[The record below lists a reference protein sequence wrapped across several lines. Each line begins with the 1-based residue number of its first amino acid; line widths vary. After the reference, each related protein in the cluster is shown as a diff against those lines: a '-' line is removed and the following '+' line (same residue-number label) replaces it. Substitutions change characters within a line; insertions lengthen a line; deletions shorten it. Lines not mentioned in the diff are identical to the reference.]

1 MHTTIMAL
9 SDFKGPTYI
18 DDWSADLDSRWPE
31 RRGVRERIVDSIEA
45 WQASFRPTSA
55 EADPLRL
62 IELGVGNGQLAAAV
76 IDRICHA
83 VGKVIY
89 TGVDINHELTQFAL
103 GRLGKQSASVEMV
116 IADLND
122 SESLTDG
129 SDVDVMFTLQ
139 TLHDL
144 DGYEALAAVYDASGR
159 LLSPSGLLLNADFI
173 EPFEKD
179 DPAHPRRFP
188 VEVHETL
195 LRELGFVDFQY
206 VVEGKLASMTARRP
220 E

>member
-1 MHTTIMAL
+1 MAL
-9 SDFKGPTYI
+9 SDFTGPTYI

-31 RRGVRERIVDSIEA
+31 RRGVRERIVDSIDA

-83 VGKVIY
+83 AGKVIY

-144 DGYEALAAVYDASGR
+144 DGYTRPLPRSTTQVAGFYRRQDSCSTR
-159 LLSPSGLLLNADFI
+159 TSSNPS
-173 EPFEKD
+173 
-179 DPAHPRRFP
+179 RRMTPPIHVAFP
-188 VEVHETL
+188 
-195 LRELGFVDFQY
+195 
-206 VVEGKLASMTARRP
+206 
-220 E
+220 